1 LQSTITLEND
11 HKMKHVQLCGE
22 KDKKMELVM
31 YREFVGDKMNMTLEA
46 PGVVCTRIYEK
57 QK

>member
-1 LQSTITLEND
+1 
-11 HKMKHVQLCGE
+11 MKHVQLCGE